1 MYEKKM
7 KELEQGIEDLKKEIG
22 SQENKIKD
30 IESLLEAAKQQAS
43 VSKKRLRRQGV
54 RTSSLSV
61 PRIEDRLI
69 SAQIRLSDLEREKND
84 HEKELKELK
93 NQSC

>member
-1 MYEKKM
+1 M
-7 KELEQGIEDLKKEIG
+7 KELEQGIEDSKKEIE
-22 SQENKIKD
+22 SQENKIKS
-30 IESLLEAAKQQAS
+30 IESLLETAKQQAS
-43 VSKKRLRRQGV
+43 VSRGRLRRRGV
-54 RTSSLSV
+54 RTSSLSI

-69 SAQIRLSDLEREKND
+69 SAQIRLSDLEREKNN